1 MTEDNGWAEYRQ
13 RVFFQLDT
21 LTKQVE
27 ALQNQYQQLHV
38 DVVVLKAKA
47 AIYGAFASAIIA
59 IILQI
64 FFHFVDLKAK

>member
-21 LTKQVE
+21 LTKQME
-27 ALQNQYQQLHV
+27 ALQNQYQLLHV

-47 AIYGAFASAIIA
+47 AIYGALAGAIFAVA
-59 IILQI
+59 LQL